1 VRGRRLS
8 ERPDPGEDRAPYI
21 WAGIEHE
28 EGDAVKRTR
37 VWLAALIA
45 VFALIVAACASNDED
60 GTTGGSGATATT
72 GTSGATGTTGIPTF
86 TTLEEGVLQVAN
98 CLDYPPFESIK
109 NGDEVGFDIDLVEEV
124 ASRLG
129 LTVDWIKADFDT
141 VFTAV
146 AGNQF
151 DMVAAAAT
159 ITDEREQVVDFS
171 VPYFNSLQSLT
182 VNTQETPDITS
193 TDQLGAG
200 DVVAAQKGTT
210 GKLWA
215 TENLEPQGVEI
226 KTFQSATDMFRDLEA
241 GNVTGVVNDKPASV
255 EIVKTLPSLS
265 VVQDI
270 DTDEHYGF
278 AFSPSNPDLRDAMNA
293 AFAQVVADGTYVE
306 IYDTYFPPDSIA
318 PEFEPTS

>member
-1 VRGRRLS
+1 
-8 ERPDPGEDRAPYI
+8 
-21 WAGIEHE
+21 
-28 EGDAVKRTR
+28 VKRTR

-45 VFALIVAACASNDED
+45 VFALIVAACASNEDE
-60 GTTGGSGATATT
+60 GPTGGTGATA
-72 GTSGATGTTGIPTF
+72 GTGATGATGETGFPAF

-109 NGDEVGFDIDLVEEV
+109 NGDEVGFDIDIVEEV
-124 ASRLG
+124 GSRLG
-129 LTVDWIKADFDT
+129 LTTEWIKADFDT

-171 VPYFNSLQSLT
+171 VPYFNSLQSLA

-193 TDQLGAG
+193 TDQLGEG

-215 TENLEPQGVEI
+215 TENLVPQGVEV

-241 GNVTGVVNDKPASV
+241 GNVVGVINDKPASV
-255 EIVKTLPSLS
+255 EIVLTLPSLE

-278 AFSPSNPDLRDAMNA
+278 AFSPSNPDLRDAVNA
-293 AFAQVVADGTYVE
+293 AFAQVVADGTYAE
-306 IYDTYFPPDSIA
+306 IYGKYFPPDSLPAEFA
-318 PEFEPTS
+318 PTA